1 MVPAPDSPLH
11 TLEYLVVDVET
22 TGRTAEGPDRVTE
35 FAAVTVREGALAESF
50 ASLVRPGRPIPPF
63 IVRLTGITDAMVATA
78 PPFAALA
85 TEVSARMTGRVFV
98 AHNASFDWSFVRAE
112 LLRTTGAAPDVPV
125 LCTVRMARRLLSH
138 LPRRNLDAVSSYYGV
153 SIAARHRAL
162 GDAEAT
168 AQVLLRMLEDLG
180 REGIHTWG
188 ELEEWLGRRTPRT
201 RSALPRPV
209 TDFRSA

>member
-1 MVPAPDSPLH
+1 MVLDADAPLH
-11 TLEYLVVDVET
+11 ALEYLVVDVET
-22 TGRTAEGPDRVTE
+22 TGRTADGPDRVTE
-35 FAAVTVREGALAESF
+35 FAAVTVRDGVVGDAF

-63 IVRLTGITDAMVATA
+63 IVRLTGITDAMVAGA

-85 TEVSARMTGRVFV
+85 DEVAARVQGRVFV
-98 AHNASFDWSFVRAE
+98 AHNAAFDWGFVRAE
-112 LLRTTGAAPDVPV
+112 LQRCTGAVPEVPV
-125 LCTVRMARRLLSH
+125 LCTVRLARRLLSH
-138 LPRRNLDAVSSYYGV
+138 LPRRNLDAVTQYYGV

-162 GDAEAT
+162 GDAQAT
-168 AQVLLRMLEDLG
+168 AQVLVRMLDDLG

-188 ELEEWLGRRTPRT
+188 ELDDWLARRRPRS